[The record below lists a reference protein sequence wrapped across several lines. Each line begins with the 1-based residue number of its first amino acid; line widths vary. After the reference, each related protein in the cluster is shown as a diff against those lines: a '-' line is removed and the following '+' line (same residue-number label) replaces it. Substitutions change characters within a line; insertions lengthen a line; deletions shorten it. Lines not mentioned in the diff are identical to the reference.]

1 MSESENV
8 KIATTQEEREAIY
21 RFRYEVYVEELKR
34 DYPDADHKRR
44 WLRDQE
50 DAQDYT
56 VNFYVGTLD
65 RIVGAVRLLIWPPG
79 EIPENYYR
87 LFSMDVF
94 PGIEDLVASE
104 MGRLMIRS
112 TLRGKAVFPSLI
124 NTMYEHLVARDSQ
137 LCFLYCVPGLVK
149 HYRRSIGARPYGG
162 RLIPA
167 GSSVGIPMV
176 LIVSDCDHFAE
187 SGATFSELSKKHFG
201 TGGRPKLDVSR
212 FSDVLEGESVP
223 VKLDEAVVWGQ
234 FQHQLLED
242 ESLMPAFLSSLPPE
256 AIRKLTSSGFIL
268 NLSAGDV
275 IAKSGTEEREV
286 YVILNGVF
294 EVISQ
299 DRRLAILEKGDLFG
313 EIAFFTEAGQRSASV
328 RSMTDG
334 QLLVLRRNFLKE
346 LTHSDPEAG
355 FQILTN
361 MGRVMAQRI
370 IDLNQALLAAR
381 NTGNG

>member
-1 MSESENV
+1 MPEPENV
-8 KIATTQEEREAIY
+8 NVATTQDEREAIY

-34 DYPDADHKRR
+34 DYPDADHERR
-44 WLRDQE
+44 WLRDE
-50 DAQDYT
+50 DDTQDYT

-65 RIVGAVRLLIWPPG
+65 RVVGAVRLLIWPPG
-79 EIPENYYR
+79 EIPEDYHR
-87 LFSMDVF
+87 LFSMDIF
-94 PGIEDLVASE
+94 PGIEDLVTSE
-104 MGRLMIRS
+104 MGRLMVRPTS
-112 TLRGKAVFPSLI
+112 RGKAIFPSLI
-124 NTMYEHLVARDSQ
+124 NTMYEHLVARDGQ

-149 HYRRSIGARPYGG
+149 HYRRTIGARPYGG
-162 RLIPA
+162 HLIPA

-176 LIVSDCDHFAE
+176 LIVSDSDHLAE
-187 SGATFSELSKKHFG
+187 SGATFSELSRKYFD

-212 FSDVLEGESVP
+212 FADILEGESVP
-223 VKLDEAVVWGQ
+223 VKLDEEVVWEE
-234 FQHQLLED
+234 FQHQLLEG
-242 ESLMPAFLSSLPPE
+242 ESSTPAFLSALPPE
-256 AIRKLTSSGFIL
+256 AIRKLTASGFIL

-299 DRRLAILEKGDLFG
+299 GRRLAILEKGDLFG
-313 EIAFFTEAGQRSASV
+313 EIAFFTEAGERSASV
-328 RSMTDG
+328 RAMSDG
-334 QLLVLRRNFLKE
+334 QLLALRRNFLKE

-370 IDLNQALLAAR
+370 INLNRALLAAR
-381 NTGNG
+381 DARS